1 MPPFNLKIRPS
12 EKTDV
17 RRREFIM
24 LINMPPPRGRLR
36 RRSRP
41 IGGYWRPRKLANA
54 NTNSRKEAI
63 RSIIDGIDVD
73 ATEPIADFLL
83 CRLQGY
89 GGQLVWRNRAE
100 TARSYQSCLTVSR
113 TVCE

>member
-1 MPPFNLKIRPS
+1 
-12 EKTDV
+12 
-17 RRREFIM
+17 M

>member
-24 LINMPPPRGRLR
+24 LINMPPPRSRLR

-63 RSIIDGIDVD
+63 RSIIDGNDVD

-83 CRLQGY
+83 CRLHGY
-89 GGQLVWRNRAE
+89 GGGETRAE
-100 TARSYQSCLTVSR
+100 TARSYHSCLTVSR
-113 TVCE
+113 MACE

>member
-1 MPPFNLKIRPS
+1 MPPFNFKIRPS

-41 IGGYWRPRKLANA
+41 IGGYWRPRQA
-54 NTNSRKEAI
+54 RE
-63 RSIIDGIDVD
+63 RED
-73 ATEPIADFLL
+73 A
-83 CRLQGY
+83 
-89 GGQLVWRNRAE
+89 
-100 TARSYQSCLTVSR
+100 
-113 TVCE
+113 